1 MLSKTLTQAQQK
13 SAWARLLYLIWT
25 WFSSKDLAIKTWCGK
40 RKKKCQISA
49 QMSGINYPQLS
60 GCCIL
65 SFLLFMGII
74 KNILLVRLPHKDYIP
89 ICFFYSHALWP
100 VVDQIHQCQP
110 LLIKHGWKIPQLR
123 GMKKVAFVDKNWVMC
138 VYIHNVCDVCMYIYI
153 FDVCKT

>member
-1 MLSKTLTQAQQK
+1 
-13 SAWARLLYLIWT
+13 
-25 WFSSKDLAIKTWCGK
+25 
-40 RKKKCQISA
+40 
-49 QMSGINYPQLS
+49 MSGINYPQLS

-100 VVDQIHQCQP
+100 VVDQIPQCQP

-123 GMKKVAFVDKNWVMC
+123 GMKKVAFVDKNWVITY
-138 VYIHNVCDVCMYIYI
+138 VYICTICIYNVCDVCIY
-153 FDVCKT
+153 T